1 MAASGLRSRQRRSRA
16 KNRAIERRAL
26 WAADNAARELPNLPL
41 EDALPQRRA
50 TSTPP
55 FCGDRL
61 PYPAADMY
69 LHEPVAEEHLRPHGR
84 ICDPLGALL
93 RKELALLAENGNEP
107 IRVVG
112 CERGRPHWPAGASFS
127 RTSMEHL
134 ARNDF
139 ITLERQGTTWTF
151 GLGSR
156 VEQMASQSGV
166 GSVGVP
172 AHRASMNVLHGTST
186 TVPGARSR

>member
-1 MAASGLRSRQRRSRA
+1 
-16 KNRAIERRAL
+16 
-26 WAADNAARELPNLPL
+26 
-41 EDALPQRRA
+41 
-50 TSTPP
+50 
-55 FCGDRL
+55 
-61 PYPAADMY
+61 MY

-93 RKELALLAENGNEP
+93 RKELALLAENGNQP
-107 IRVVG
+107 IRLVG

-139 ITLERQGTTWTF
+139 ITLERQGTTSL

-156 VEQMASQSGV
+156 VEQMASQSRGRFSGCTCTPGLNERLARDV
-166 GSVGVP
+166 
-172 AHRASMNVLHGTST
+172 NDGTW
-186 TVPGARSR
+186 G